1 MVRAIDVYA
10 ADRLTPL
17 LFVGND
23 VSNEEIAPFQKLLAL
38 KIVRSARFNAK
49 YTPARLAQAALLGT
63 DYGAAVS
70 FKQEAVD
77 VVFEPATFYGW
88 RFPKPVV
95 AWLPDFQHRYFPDLF
110 GTKAYWKR
118 ELGFRAQITSGRLI
132 MLSSEVAREDC
143 ERFYPSSIGRTSVVR
158 FAVPVDPASL
168 AIDPEQVAH
177 EYDLPEKFFYL
188 PNQFWKHKNHR
199 VVIEA
204 LHVLR
209 QQGHDFVVAASGN
222 ASDPR
227 HPDHYQALKDLVASR
242 ELTRNFRFLGMVPRH
257 HVVALMR
264 ACAALINPSM
274 SEGWS
279 TTVEEAKTLGVP
291 MLLSD
296 LRVHRE
302 QASESVQFFN
312 PTSVEDLAALMATH
326 QPLSASSRRDV
337 EKYSLQAAKNGV
349 RKLALDFSEM
359 VSGRRCGDL

>member
-1 MVRAIDVYA
+1 MIRAIDTYA

-23 VSNEEIAPFQKLLAL
+23 VPNEEIAPFQELLAL
-38 KIVRSARFNAK
+38 KIVRSPRFNAK
-49 YTPARLAQAALLGT
+49 YIPTRFAQAALLGI
-63 DYGAAVS
+63 DYGAVGS
-70 FKQEAVD
+70 FRQEAVD

-88 RFPKPVV
+88 RFPKPVI

-118 ELGFRAQITSGRLI
+118 DLGFRAQITSGRLI
-132 MLSSEVAREDC
+132 MLSSDAAREDC
-143 ERFYPSSIGRTSVVR
+143 ERFYPSSIGRTLVVR
-158 FAVPVDPASL
+158 FAVPVDSASL
-168 AIDPEQVAH
+168 ALDPAQVAH
-177 EYDLPEKFFYL
+177 EHDLPEHFFYL

-209 QQGHDFVVAASGN
+209 QQGRDVVVAASGK

-227 HPDHYQALKDLVASR
+227 CPAHYEMLKDLVASR
-242 ELTRNFRFLGMVPRH
+242 GLTRNFRFLGMVPRH

-264 ACAALINPSM
+264 ACTALINPST

-291 MLLSD
+291 MLLSN

-302 QASESVQFFN
+302 QVSDSAQFFE
-312 PTSVEDLAALMATH
+312 PTSVEQLAALMAAH
-326 QPLSASSRRDV
+326 PPLSAPLRREV
-337 EKYSLQAAKNGV
+337 EKRSLQAAQNRV
-349 RKLALDFSEM
+349 RKFALDFAEI
-359 VSGRRCGDL
+359 VDHEAI